1 MTQSRHTPLGLR
13 TQLVALA
20 NGIGS
25 SDAKDYFANERT
37 ANQIG
42 SLKAQLERDGFKDV
56 AQQGAVALR
65 IAEILQREEQI
76 GPEKAHELLAM
87 LVQSMATS
95 LGIDLP
101 VTAQPPAAAP
111 SSSSDAKT
119 ERAPAAAPTPVPTG
133 AGQTQL
139 RMVSNR
145 KLGELLVQ
153 MSLLTPT
160 QVEQALA
167 HQRMTGCRLGEA
179 LIQLKLL
186 PKNTV
191 ESALRMQG
199 SRRNFSGDPW
209 RRVS

>member
-42 SLKAQLERDGFKDV
+42 SLKVQLERDGFKDV
-56 AQQGAVALR
+56 AQQSAVALR

-101 VTAQPPAAAP
+101 ATAQPPAAGPA
-111 SSSSDAKT
+111 SDAKP
-119 ERAPAAAPTPVPTG
+119 ERASAAAPTPVPTA

-153 MSLLTPT
+153 MSLLTPG

>member
-20 NGIGS
+20 NGISS

-42 SLKAQLERDGFKDV
+42 SLKVQLERDGFKDV
-56 AQQGAVALR
+56 AQQSAVALR

-76 GPEKAHELLAM
+76 GPEKARELLTM
-87 LVQSMATS
+87 LVQAMATS

-101 VTAQPPAAAP
+101 AGAQPAAAAQG
-111 SSSSDAKT
+111 SEAKP
-119 ERAPAAAPTPVPTG
+119 ERAAAAAPTPVPTG

-179 LIQLKLL
+179 LIQLRLL

>member
-1 MTQSRHTPLGLR
+1 
-13 TQLVALA
+13 
-20 NGIGS
+20 
-25 SDAKDYFANERT
+25 
-37 ANQIG
+37 
-42 SLKAQLERDGFKDV
+42 
-56 AQQGAVALR
+56 
-65 IAEILQREEQI
+65 
-76 GPEKAHELLAM
+76 
-87 LVQSMATS
+87 MATS

-101 VTAQPPAAAP
+101 ATAQLPAAGTT
-111 SSSSDAKT
+111 SDAKP

-209 RRVS
+209 RRIS

>member
-20 NGIGS
+20 SGVAT

-42 SLKAQLERDGFKDV
+42 ALKVQLERDGFKDV
-56 AQQGAVALR
+56 AQQSFVALR
-65 IAEILQREEQI
+65 IAEILQHEEQI
-76 GPEKAHELLAM
+76 GPEKARELLAL
-87 LVQSMATS
+87 LVQAMATS

-101 VTAQPPAAAP
+101 VGAQQAAAAA
-111 SSSSDAKT
+111 SSVKT
-119 ERAPAAAPTPVPTG
+119 ERSSPATQVAVPTS
-133 AGQTQL
+133 AGQTEL

-153 MSLLTPT
+153 MSLLTPS
-160 QVEQALA
+160 QVEQAVA

-179 LIQLKLL
+179 LVQLKLL

>member
-20 NGIGS
+20 NGISS

-42 SLKAQLERDGFKDV
+42 SLKVQLERDGFKDV
-56 AQQGAVALR
+56 AQQSAVALR
-65 IAEILQREEQI
+65 IAEILQHEEQI
-76 GPEKAHELLAM
+76 GPEKARELLTL

-101 VTAQPPAAAP
+101 VTAQQASAAQAP
-111 SSSSDAKT
+111 GAKP
-119 ERAPAAAPTPVPTG
+119 ERAAAAPTPVPTG

-179 LIQLKLL
+179 LIQLKIL

-199 SRRNFSGDPW
+199 SRRNAAGDPW

>member
-42 SLKAQLERDGFKDV
+42 SLKVQLERDGFKDV
-56 AQQGAVALR
+56 AQQSAVALR

-101 VTAQPPAAAP
+101 ATAQLPAAGTT
-111 SSSSDAKT
+111 SDAKP

>member
-20 NGIGS
+20 NGISS

-42 SLKAQLERDGFKDV
+42 SLKVQLERDGFKDV
-56 AQQGAVALR
+56 AQQSAVALR
-65 IAEILQREEQI
+65 IADILQREEQI
-76 GPEKAHELLAM
+76 GPEKARELLAL
-87 LVQSMATS
+87 LVQAMATS

-101 VTAQPPAAAP
+101 VTAQQAAAAP
-111 SSSSDAKT
+111 GPDAKA
-119 ERAPAAAPTPVPTG
+119 ERAVAAAPTPVPTG

-145 KLGELLVQ
+145 KLGDLLVQ

-179 LIQLKLL
+179 LIQLKIL

-191 ESALRMQG
+191 ESALRMQS
-199 SRRNFSGDPW
+199 SRRNISGDPW